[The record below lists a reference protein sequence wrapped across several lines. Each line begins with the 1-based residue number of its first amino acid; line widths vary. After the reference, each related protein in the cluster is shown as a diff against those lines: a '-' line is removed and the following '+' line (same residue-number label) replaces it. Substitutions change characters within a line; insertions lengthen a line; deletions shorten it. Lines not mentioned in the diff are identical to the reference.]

1 MRIFFAT
8 LIAPAL
14 LMVGPALAQTDAPA
28 APKVAPGTTAPAMS
42 APGAA
47 AVANEVPESTVVL
60 TVNGQTL
67 TRAQYEDMLKAMPE
81 NIRSQAMGP
90 AKRQMAEQVAELEA
104 LADQAKKDKIDE
116 RPAVKEITK
125 LQVDK
130 MLAGFL
136 YQDLIDQAKPTD
148 AMVNDYYEKHKS
160 EYEEARVRHI
170 LVRYKG
176 SRVPLK
182 KDAKDLTPEE
192 ALAKA
197 QDLRKQ
203 LLAGTDFATL
213 AKAESDDTQSAAEG
227 GDMGYAS
234 LDRYVPEFAKAARDL
249 PVGQVSEPVKTAF
262 GYHLIK
268 VEDRRA
274 KPVES
279 VRAKIEETLKTSM
292 AQKKVEEIRD
302 GAGTEINEAYFGKP
316 KVAPPAL
323 TNAGGSAPSSSSVH

>member
-1 MRIFFAT
+1 
-8 LIAPAL
+8 
-14 LMVGPALAQTDAPA
+14 MVVPALAQTDAPA

-47 AVANEVPESTVVL
+47 AVANEVPESAVVL

-67 TRAQYEDMLKAMPE
+67 TRGQYEDMLKAMPE
-81 NIRSQAMGP
+81 NVRAQAMGP

-104 LADQAKKDKIDE
+104 LAQQAKKDKIDE

-136 YQDLIDQAKPTD
+136 YQDLIEQAKPTD
-148 AMVNDYYEKHKS
+148 AMVNGYYEQHKS
-160 EYEEARVRHI
+160 EYEESRVRHI
-170 LVRYKG
+170 LVRFKG

-227 GDMGYAS
+227 GDMGFAP

-268 VEDRRA
+268 VEERRA

-279 VRAKIEETLKTSM
+279 VRGKIEETLKTQM

-302 GAGTEINEAYFGKP
+302 GAGTTINEAYFGKP
-316 KVAPPAL
+316 KIAPPTL
-323 TNAGGSAPSSSSVH
+323 SNAGGSAPSSSSVH